1 MPEAAPS
8 AAPAA
13 PVAPNT
19 SSSRSMLDYNLDG
32 SKKEGATGGPAKGP
46 DGKFVS
52 GKAKA
57 TPGQPGQAPE
67 TAADRKLRLKIEG
80 QDVEMPESE
89 VISNAQKTKFF
100 EAQASRIGKELDL
113 SRKERNA
120 LAEELQAAASD
131 DGAMMDVMRQLG
143 RDPKKFAEAI
153 LAEDIKRQ
161 MEEEEERSMPPEARE
176 LRQLRR
182 EKAAREKE
190 EGETK
195 KDAAAR
201 EYQEKVQNH
210 VKLIETGIDNGLK
223 GTTLDGNT
231 FARVLF
237 FQQVQ
242 NFVSLVEQGV
252 RHPNTG
258 KPWTVDDIPS
268 PKTIG
273 NWLEEDIATL
283 VSGLARKNPTLSR
296 KYLTQEVLGQL
307 MERQE
312 ASAPTHPDSNPNAPP
327 GKDAPDEDA
336 KEQPVGLP
344 RKPRKAKEE
353 AHLDTP
359 GAIAE
364 ALFKAKQKARGG
376 PRGLARK

>member
-1 MPEAAPS
+1 MPGAAPS
-8 AAPAA
+8 A
-13 PVAPNT
+13 PVAPKT
-19 SSSRSMLDYNLDG
+19 SASRSMLDYNLDG
-32 SKKEGATGGPAKGP
+32 SKKEGATGGPAKGA

-57 TPGQPGQAPE
+57 EAGQPGQAPE
-67 TAADRKLRLKIEG
+67 TAAERKLRLKIEG
-80 QDVEMPESE
+80 KDVEMSESE

-113 SRKERNA
+113 SKKERNA
-120 LAEELQAAASD
+120 LAEEFRAAATD
-131 DGAMMDVMRQLG
+131 DGAMMDVMWQLG

-161 MEEEEERSMPPEARE
+161 MDEEEERSMPPEARE

-182 EKAAREKE
+182 EKAERERL
-190 EGETK
+190 EGETQK
-195 KDAAAR
+195 EAAAR
-201 EYQEKVQNH
+201 EYQEKVANH

-223 GTTLDGNT
+223 GTTLEGNS

-258 KPWTVDDIPS
+258 RPWTVEDIPS

-273 NWLEEDIATL
+273 NWLEEDI
-283 VSGLARKNPTLSR
+283 
-296 KYLTQEVLGQL
+296 
-307 MERQE
+307 
-312 ASAPTHPDSNPNAPP
+312 
-327 GKDAPDEDA
+327 
-336 KEQPVGLP
+336 
-344 RKPRKAKEE
+344 
-353 AHLDTP
+353 
-359 GAIAE
+359 
-364 ALFKAKQKARGG
+364 
-376 PRGLARK
+376 